1 MSNENT
7 LNLTLP
13 KSIWNNLIEGT
24 DIDYDGLPMMIK
36 DGDFIFLDMEG
47 NMNMLLAYSYGN
59 TIDFN

>member
-1 MSNENT
+1 MSEAKK

-13 KSIWNNLIEGT
+13 KSIWNNLIEST
-24 DIDYDGLPMMIK
+24 DIDYVGLPMTIK
-36 DGDFIFLDMEG
+36 DGNFIFLDMEG

>member
-1 MSNENT
+1 M
-7 LNLTLP
+7 
-13 KSIWNNLIEGT
+13 IEGI
-24 DIDYDGLPMMIK
+24 DIDYVGLPMMIK